1 VITTLGYFLVKT
13 LQQSTKHQ
21 YSERTPKSMHYLTS
35 MPAVEGVLKLDTIRW
50 RRRLKACSISFD
62 SDAGSIRQNDPLPGS
77 SCDLG
82 TFTKNR
88 FSERLCR
95 IEFCKHNASS
105 GKNKLHVPCETYVSQ
120 AIYSVFKCHI
130 YTISVTGCL
139 QVNWNT

>member
-1 VITTLGYFLVKT
+1 MSFSVDA
-13 LQQSTKHQ
+13 LQQRLKHQ
-21 YSERTPKSMHYLTS
+21 HPKCTPESMPYLTS

-62 SDAGSIRQNDPLPGS
+62 SDAGSIRQKDPLPGS

-95 IEFCKHNASS
+95 MEFCKHQASTVEMLKS
-105 GKNKLHVPCETYVSQ
+105 VLKTKNSFRLSFSCC
-120 AIYSVFKCHI
+120 SVYQILICYI
-130 YTISVTGCL
+130 
-139 QVNWNT
+139 QP